1 MRQQALPLVFAASIL
16 VGIAGLEGTARAQ
29 NAPADPAVVAQSTP
43 SPVPTAKP
51 PSKFNLKIETY
62 TSGTNQQFTGPGT
75 TPAGGAAFAAGGVPA
90 PGTPYD
96 LFSGGPLVTGEGISQ
111 DFLLKPTYAITPT
124 LDVTTTIGYGSAS
137 GTGNVVNYWGDAIMP
152 SINANAGSRAYTLTP
167 AFPTHNGQDP
177 ISATK
182 LGFLSGSIVDHNG
195 HGALTVGWFSLH
207 QNVPWALSQAP
218 WTNTP
223 FQLAPQLPQSIGNGP
238 PTNDVLKE
246 GPEVLPLSGADFWVK
261 DNITTLEVTSADLP
275 APFNAPARILSASLI
290 QDHGSGLRYSAQFTG
305 LNTNGPDTGNVF
317 FGTMFAAPTNGVG
330 QSTVF
335 GQKMFVA
342 GVGATFPL
350 FSDIDG
356 ELRYG
361 YSCYSAVG
369 VAIGTPGCTNGN
381 YYYGKVHHGFAHFD
395 LQLEGVRFEPTYAPA
410 ILDYG
415 TLENVWSYPAAWP
428 GTFLRGNY
436 QLVDNSQVGPNRE
449 GGKLSTTFI
458 VAGVEVRF
466 AFAQYSQIAALNPS
480 NAFQPGFVEPYF
492 LEQTGAGPGTI
503 GYEQHWEGWFNY
515 HASFADITLDLGQ
528 VNTWRPAPTGQPQD
542 NVVVQYPAGVLTFAR
557 NFGPKVYGAA
567 GVGRFGLNGQFD
579 TSGPNN
585 AQLAENLVFA
595 GLELRPNGT
604 TGYGLQWR
612 LYSVSGLPT
621 IPTGFS
627 PAFHGPQIQFYQRFK
642 T

>member
-1 MRQQALPLVFAASIL
+1 VRQQALPLVFAASIL
-16 VGIAGLEGTARAQ
+16 VGFAGLGAAAGAQ
-29 NAPADPAVVAQSTP
+29 NAPAADPAVVAQSTP
-43 SPVPTAKP
+43 SPVPTTKP
-51 PSKFNLKIETY
+51 PSRFNLKIETY

-75 TPAGGAAFAAGGVPA
+75 TPAEGANFAAGGVPA

-96 LFSGGPLVTGEGISQ
+96 MFSGGPLGTGEGISQ
-111 DFLLKPTYAITPT
+111 DFLLKPIYAITPSI
-124 LDVTTTIGYGSAS
+124 DVTTTIGYGSAS

-152 SINANAGSRAYTLTP
+152 SINANVGSRAYTLKP

-182 LGFLSGSIVDHNG
+182 LGFLSGSIVDHAG
-195 HGALTVGWFSLH
+195 RGALTVGWFSLH

-238 PTNDVLKE
+238 PTDDVLKE

-261 DNITTLEVTSADLP
+261 DDINTLEVTSAFLP
-275 APFNAPARILSASLI
+275 SPYNAPARILSASLI
-290 QDHGSGLRYSAQFTG
+290 QDHGGGLRYSAQVTG
-305 LNTNGPDTGNVF
+305 LNTNGPDTGNVL
-317 FGTMFAAPTNGVG
+317 FGSLPSITNGVG

-335 GQKMFVA
+335 GQKMLVA
-342 GVGATFPL
+342 GIGATFNLPAE
-350 FSDIDG
+350 SDG

-369 VAIGTPGCTNGN
+369 VVSPTAGCTNGN
-381 YYYGKVHHGFAHFD
+381 YYYAKVHHGFSHFD
-395 LQLEGVRFEPTYAPA
+395 VQVEGVRFEPTYAPA

-428 GTFLRGNY
+428 GTFLRGDY
-436 QLVDNSQVGPNRE
+436 QLVDNSQVGPNRQ
-449 GGKLSTTFI
+449 GGKFNTTFI
-458 VAGVEVRF
+458 VAGVEVRL
-466 AFAQYSQIAALNPS
+466 AFAQYSQISALNPG

-492 LEQTGAGPGTI
+492 LAQTTTPGTI

-515 HASFADITLDLGQ
+515 HAGFADITLDLGQ
-528 VNTWRPAPTGQPQD
+528 VNTWRSAPLGQPQD
-542 NVVVQYPAGVLTFAR
+542 NVNVQYPAGVLTLAR

-585 AQLAENLVFA
+585 AQLAEDLVFA
-595 GLELRPNGT
+595 GLELRPNSA
-604 TGYGLQWR
+604 TGYGVQWR

-621 IPTGFS
+621 IPGGLS